1 MYVCIIRRCHK
12 TSKKLLHKKS
22 TRVAILQYDNEIT
35 PSTWYNN
42 VKEGKLTSLKKQET
56 WYCYKSNTSTIDN
69 KHTYLKEIPGN
80 RGFFS
85 MNIQHYFSSLMGTC
99 RAFIFKVHYHEYH
112 LTVMFYPQIFF
123 LILCIRFKINISSYT
138 STSNLFSAN
147 RFLTYCEKKLKG

>member
-80 RGFFS
+80 RVFFS

-99 RAFIFKVHYHEYH
+99 RAFIFKVHFHEYH
-112 LTVMFYPQIFF
+112 FNNSHVLSTNFFFNIMHKILNKHFF
-123 LILCIRFKINISSYT
+123 LYIYQ
-138 STSNLFSAN
+138 
-147 RFLTYCEKKLKG
+147 